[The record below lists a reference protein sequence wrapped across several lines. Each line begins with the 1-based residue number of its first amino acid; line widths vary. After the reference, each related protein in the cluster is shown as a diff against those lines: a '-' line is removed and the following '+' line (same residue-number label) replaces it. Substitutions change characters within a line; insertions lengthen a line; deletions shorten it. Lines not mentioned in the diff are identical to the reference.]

1 MNFELKQHKNTPDD
15 KAGEVILLNTS
26 GRSFSPKPLLSKAIH
41 FFWRKNPAK
50 ASEFQRERE
59 QLGLLIFSMQHLWP
73 KLTHQLFLFFSHS
86 FLFHSIPFLFLPFF
100 LVLWSAKRGA
110 GFILCAK
117 TLFCFCFF
125 NCKEMKC
132 YDLRDR
138 EWPKGFPVP
147 FFSAKQYPVRIMFLS
162 SA

>member
-50 ASEFQRERE
+50 ASAFQRERGSNWAF
-59 QLGLLIFSMQHLWP
+59 LSFWCSICGPNSHINFS
-73 KLTHQLFLFFSHS
+73 FFSHS

-100 LVLWSAKRGA
+100 LVLWPAKRGA

-117 TLFCFCFF
+117 TLFCFCFL